1 MTDNSIGKTAGG
13 VPLFLVDLAKNA
25 PAMMWTFTAT
35 TFLSA
40 LLLFAIQPM
49 FAKMALPVLGGSPSV
64 WSVSVFFFQAAR
76 LGGYLYAHL
85 LINKVPPHL
94 TGIVHLAVCLLA
106 IVSLPIRMVDWLGD
120 PPEGEP
126 YMWQL
131 GVFAVSIGLPFVA
144 VSANAP
150 LLQAWFARSGHPSAR
165 DPYFMYAASNLGSL
179 IALLGYPT
187 ILEPTFGLSHLSYLW
202 AYGYALL
209 VAAIAASFFL
219 MRGAQAGGVPET
231 AAAPAGNAAAAASA
245 APTLTKRLAWIGLAF
260 VPAALLT
267 AFTVQTTTDV
277 ASAPLLWVIPLALY
291 LLTFVLVFRD
301 PPLI

>member
-25 PAMMWTFTAT
+25 PAMMWTFTLT

-49 FAKMALPVLGGSPSV
+49 FAKMVLPVLGGSPSV
-64 WSVSVFFFQAAR
+64 WSVSVFFFQAA
-76 LGGYLYAHL
+76 LLAGYLYAHL

-106 IVSLPIRMVDWLGD
+106 IVSLPIGMVDWLGD

-144 VSANAP
+144 VAVNAP
-150 LLQAWFARSGHPSAR
+150 LLQAR
-165 DPYFMYAASNLGSL
+165 L
-179 IALLGYPT
+179 
-187 ILEPTFGLSHLSYLW
+187 
-202 AYGYALL
+202 
-209 VAAIAASFFL
+209 
-219 MRGAQAGGVPET
+219 
-231 AAAPAGNAAAAASA
+231 
-245 APTLTKRLAWIGLAF
+245 TL
-260 VPAALLT
+260 
-267 AFTVQTTTDV
+267 
-277 ASAPLLWVIPLALY
+277 
-291 LLTFVLVFRD
+291 RD
-301 PPLI
+301 PPKAGAPYFE